1 LRRVGGCPLGPGVG
15 PGLSPGFALKFPG
28 QSADLRNVAIYAA
41 SKEQSFDDIRILLA
55 NLVRSFEADPTTSR
69 NRIRDLLD
77 NDREL
82 FYGTS
87 IEILKTSGDCRGAHY
102 LVALFVSS
110 ELLLRALC
118 DPALSREDALSLGRA
133 AKRVDPLADVVLAR
147 HLADSAMG
155 SGAVQVADP
164 ARLMDILCEI
174 ADAGRI
180 MPSLMR
186 MMRHPNSHLRSKA
199 VKLIGRGSLSARWVM
214 GRLSESDPRV
224 RANAVESLWGVDT
237 PEARTLLSF
246 AANDGDNRVVGNAL
260 LGLYYLG
267 DTSTLAEVMKLAGA
281 ESTLFRSSAAW
292 VMGEAGDPRFTESL
306 RRMISDPEAAVRKR
320 AFAALAQIKTANAQP
335 PVGER
340 WHVAGRM
347 LAGEFKGM
355 RRLMLAV
362 AGEDMREQ
370 PKVAPLQF
378 LLSQGAQ
385 YITSYRVAEKPL
397 PESMSVV
404 FVIPRSRE
412 AADGAFFQGVLN
424 CLRWKR
430 PSDLWSLLPYVETG
444 DGEPPAA
451 RDPEPPLFTSSADAL
466 ALALRETPKRMEC
479 TDLWTALWR
488 ATNQVGGQSR
498 GKRHIIVFS
507 SAEEGRIAGHGLIEN
522 LQGGRV
528 PIQVIC
534 SAPNQ
539 HLAEL
544 CRRTHVMQSTCAG
557 EELGEMIEQAYLNLV
572 ARYEIHYQPAA
583 ATPTDIKVHLQTP
596 VGWGETLIA
605 AERQPEEGL

>member
-1 LRRVGGCPLGPGVG
+1 MP
-15 PGLSPGFALKFPG
+15 
-28 QSADLRNVAIYAA
+28 IYAA
-41 SKEQSFDDIRILLA
+41 SKEQSFDDIRTLLA
-55 NLVRSFEADPTTSR
+55 NLVRNFETDPSTSR
-69 NRIRDLLD
+69 NRIRELLD

-82 FYGTS
+82 FYGSS
-87 IEILKTSGDCRGAHY
+87 IEILKTSGDSRGAQY
-102 LVALFVSS
+102 LVALFMSS
-110 ELLLRALC
+110 GLLLRALC
-118 DPALSREDALSLGRA
+118 DPDLSRDAALALGRA
-133 AKRVDPLADVVLAR
+133 ARRVDPLVDVTLAR
-147 HLADSAMG
+147 SLADSAMG
-155 SGAVQVADP
+155 SGATQVADP

-180 MPSLMR
+180 MPSLRR

-199 VKLIGRGSLSARWVM
+199 VKLIGRGSLSAKWVM

-237 PEARTLLSF
+237 AEARSLLSF

-267 DTSTLAEVMKLAGA
+267 ETSVLADVMKLAGV
-281 ESTLFRSSAAW
+281 ESTLFRSTAAW

-306 RRMISDPEAAVRKR
+306 RRMISDPDAAVRKR
-320 AFAALAQIKTANAQP
+320 VFAAMGHIRTANAQP

-340 WHVAGRM
+340 WHVAGRV
-347 LAGEFKGM
+347 LAGESVKGQ
-355 RRLMLAV
+355 RRLVLAV
-362 AGEDMREQ
+362 AGEDMRQQ

-378 LLSQGAQ
+378 TLSEGAQ
-385 YITSYRVAEKPL
+385 YVTSYKVSEKPL

-412 AADGAFFQGVLN
+412 AADGAFYEGVLN

-430 PSDLWSLLPYVETG
+430 PSDLWSLLPYIETG
-444 DGEPPAA
+444 DGEVPAP
-451 RDPEPPLFTSSADAL
+451 RDPEPPLFTSSANAL
-466 ALALRETPKRMEC
+466 EAGLRETPKRMEC

-488 ATNQVGGQSR
+488 ATNQDGGQSR

-507 SAEEGRIAGHGLIEN
+507 SAEEGRVAGHGLIDN

-528 PIQVIC
+528 PIQVVG
-534 SAPNQ
+534 SGPNEQ
-539 HLAEL
+539 LAEL
-544 CRRTHVMQSTCAG
+544 CRQTHIMQRTCTGAD
-557 EELGEMIEQAYLNLV
+557 LNEMIEQAYLNLL
-572 ARYEIHYQPAA
+572 ARYEIAYQPVAA
-583 ATPTDIKVHLQTP
+583 IPADLKVHMQTA

-605 AERQPEEGL
+605 AARQPEAGS

>member
-1 LRRVGGCPLGPGVG
+1 
-15 PGLSPGFALKFPG
+15 
-28 QSADLRNVAIYAA
+28 
-41 SKEQSFDDIRILLA
+41 
-55 NLVRSFEADPTTSR
+55 
-69 NRIRDLLD
+69 
-77 NDREL
+77 
-82 FYGTS
+82 
-87 IEILKTSGDCRGAHY
+87 
-102 LVALFVSS
+102 
-110 ELLLRALC
+110 
-118 DPALSREDALSLGRA
+118 
-133 AKRVDPLADVVLAR
+133 
-147 HLADSAMG
+147 M
-155 SGAVQVADP
+155 
-164 ARLMDILCEI
+164 
-174 ADAGRI
+174 
-180 MPSLMR
+180 
-186 MMRHPNSHLRSKA
+186 
-199 VKLIGRGSLSARWVM
+199 
-214 GRLSESDPRV
+214 
-224 RANAVESLWGVDT
+224 DT

-246 AANDGDNRVVGNAL
+246 AANDGDNRVAGNAL

-267 DTSTLAEVMKLAGA
+267 DTSALADVIKIAGA
-281 ESTLFRSSAAW
+281 ESKLFRSSAAW

-306 RRMISDPEAAVRKR
+306 RRMISDPDAVVRKR
-320 AFAALAQIKTANAQP
+320 VFAALAQIKTANAQP

-347 LAGEFKGM
+347 LAGESAKGL

-378 LLSQGAQ
+378 LLSEGAQ
-385 YITSYRVAEKPL
+385 YITSYKVTEKPL

-412 AADGAFFQGVLN
+412 AADGAFYQGVLN

-430 PSDLWSLLPYVETG
+430 PSDLWSLLPYIETG
-444 DGEPPAA
+444 DGEAPSP

-466 ALALRETPKRMEC
+466 AAELRGTPKRMEC

-488 ATNQVGGQSR
+488 ATNQDGGQSR
-498 GKRHIIVFS
+498 GRRHTIVFS
-507 SAEEGRIAGHGLIEN
+507 SAEEGRIAGHGLIDK
-522 LQGGRV
+522 LQGGRM

-534 SAPNQ
+534 SGPNQ
-539 HLAEL
+539 NLEEL

-605 AERQPEEGL
+605 VGREPEEGL